1 MRKIFTVLMM
11 AFTMATAAFA
21 LNPQEV
27 APEWIVA
34 DNVEGELESLEKA
47 GYHAIYQI
55 LWVDL
60 KPFATVADACN
71 AYFADICS
79 DFSELNDWGYIVTNL
94 DLDEDGNLV
103 SCPDTIIEGIVTYDG
118 ALGVIYAWN

>member
-1 MRKIFTVLMM
+1 MKKILTVLMM
-11 AFTMATAAFA
+11 AFAMATAAFA

-34 DNVEGELESLEKA
+34 DNVEGELESLEGA

-60 KPFATVADACN
+60 EPFETVADACN

-79 DFSELNDWGYIVTNL
+79 DFSELNDYEYIVTNL
-94 DLDEDGNLV
+94 EVDNV

-118 ALGVIYAWN
+118 ALVVIYAWN